1 MSKKEEGVATAI
13 VVDLDGTLCDVNH
26 RVHHVRK
33 EKKDWKAFHT
43 GLVDDEINPWCD
55 QLIHAMKAQS
65 YAIILLTG
73 RDEKYRDL
81 TEGWLNKY
89 SVPHDALFMR
99 PHDDFRKDDVIKAE
113 IYEKEILPYYHVLF
127 VVEDR
132 KSVVEM
138 WREKGVVCLQCDWGD
153 F

>member
-1 MSKKEEGVATAI
+1 
-13 VVDLDGTLCDVNH
+13 
-26 RVHHVRK
+26 
-33 EKKDWKAFHT
+33 
-43 GLVDDEINPWCD
+43 
-55 QLIHAMKAQS
+55 
-65 YAIILLTG
+65 
-73 RDEKYRDL
+73 
-81 TEGWLNKY
+81 
-89 SVPHDALFMR
+89 MR